1 MTSPPKEIEVEC
13 PACGYSFVTWHR
25 PSVNLSLGEK
35 WTKKDL
41 DKLRF
46 VNCERCNFRFEKEL
60 MVVQMDLEEDEV
72 IVRIESE

>member
-1 MTSPPKEIEVEC
+1 MTTPPKEIEVEY
-13 PACGYSFVTWHR
+13 PACGNCFVTWHR

-46 VNCERCNFRFEKEL
+46 VDCERCNFRFEKEL
-60 MVVQMDLEEDEV
+60 MVVQMDIEKNEL
-72 IVRIESE
+72 ILRIESE

>member
-1 MTSPPKEIEVEC
+1 MTTPPKEIEVEC
-13 PACGYSFVTWHR
+13 PACGHGFVTWHR

-46 VNCERCNFRFEKEL
+46 VDCGRCNFRFEKEL
-60 MVVQMDLEEDEV
+60 IVVRMDLEEDEV
-72 IVRIESE
+72 IIRIESE

>member
-1 MTSPPKEIEVEC
+1 MTTPPKEIEVEC
-13 PACGYSFVTWHR
+13 PACGHSFVTWHR

-46 VNCERCNFRFEKEL
+46 VDCGRCNFRFEKEL
-60 MVVQMDLEEDEV
+60 MVVQMDIEKNEL

>member
-1 MTSPPKEIEVEC
+1 MTSPPTEIEVEC
-13 PACGYSFVTWHR
+13 PDCGIRFVTWHR

-46 VNCERCNFRFEKEL
+46 VDCERCNFRFEKEL
-60 MVVQMDLEEDEV
+60 MVVQMDLEEGKL
-72 IVRIESE
+72 IVRVESE

>member
-1 MTSPPKEIEVEC
+1 MTTPPEDIEVEC
-13 PACGYSFVTWHR
+13 SACGIRFVTWHR

-46 VNCERCNFRFEKEL
+46 VDCERCNFRFEKEL
-60 MVVQMDLEEDEV
+60 MVVRMDLEEDEV

>member
-1 MTSPPKEIEVEC
+1 MTTPPREIEVEC
-13 PACGYSFVTWHR
+13 PACGIRFVTWHR

-35 WTKKDL
+35 WSKKDL

-60 MVVQMDLEEDEV
+60 MVVQMDIEKNEL
-72 IVRIESE
+72 ILRIESE

>member
-1 MTSPPKEIEVEC
+1 MTTPPKEIEVEC
-13 PACGYSFVTWHR
+13 SACGYSFVTWHR

-60 MVVQMDLEEDEV
+60 MVVRMDLEEDEV
-72 IVRIESE
+72 IIRIESE

>member
-1 MTSPPKEIEVEC
+1 MTTPPKEIEVEC

-35 WTKKDL
+35 WTKKEL

-46 VNCERCNFRFEKEL
+46 VNCPRCDCRFEIEL
-60 MVVQMDLEEDEV
+60 MVVRMDLEEDGV
-72 IVRIESE
+72 TLRIESE

>member
-1 MTSPPKEIEVEC
+1 MTTPPREIEVEC
-13 PACGYSFVTWHR
+13 SACGNRFVTWHR

-46 VNCERCNFRFEKEL
+46 VNCPRCDFRLEKEL
-60 MVVQMDLEEDEV
+60 MVVRMDLEEDGV
-72 IVRIESE
+72 TLRIESE

>member
-1 MTSPPKEIEVEC
+1 MTSPPTEIEVEC
-13 PACGYSFVTWHR
+13 PACGHSFVTWHR

-46 VNCERCNFRFEKEL
+46 VNCPRCDCRLEKEL
-60 MVVQMDLEEDEV
+60 MVVRMDLEEDGV
-72 IVRIESE
+72 TLRIESE